1 MRSTLT
7 VGLVLRAVVELIA
20 ALAEMA
26 RRGGHDA
33 YVDRAAHVL
42 PKVFQVVPAL
52 HLPPR
57 VTWQVNL
64 RHMECAEDV
73 VHLIV
78 RLLVA
83 PRGIAV

>member
-1 MRSTLT
+1 
-7 VGLVLRAVVELIA
+7 
-20 ALAEMA
+20 
-26 RRGGHDA
+26 
-33 YVDRAAHVL
+33 
-42 PKVFQVVPAL
+42 VVPAL

-57 VTWQVNL
+57 VTWQVHL